1 MAPLDQPSTIAL
13 EPAKLKRWTVE
24 TYNRMSELGILASH
38 ERTELIMGQ
47 IVVMAAKGT
56 PHITALRLLA
66 QQLDQFLADRPFFAS
81 TQDPIALDDLSEL
94 EPDLAIL
101 RGEIL
106 DYNNKHPQPQDVVL
120 ITEIA
125 DSTLR
130 QDCEV
135 KDKVYARANIPEYW
149 VLDLKNYQLHIF
161 QQPTADGYGSHLI
174 LSTAGNVS
182 PLAFPEMAIAISFIF
197 PPR

>member
-24 TYNRMSELGILASH
+24 TYHRMSELGILASH

-47 IVVMAAKGT
+47 IVVIAAKGT
-56 PHITALRLLA
+56 PHITALRLL
-66 QQLDQFLADRPFFAS
+66 
-81 TQDPIALDDLSEL
+81 
-94 EPDLAIL
+94 
-101 RGEIL
+101 
-106 DYNNKHPQPQDVVL
+106 L

-161 QQPTADGYGSHLI
+161 QQPTTDGYGSHLI

-182 PLAFPEMAIAISFIF
+182 PLAFPEMAIAISSIF

>member
-1 MAPLDQPSTIAL
+1 
-13 EPAKLKRWTVE
+13 
-24 TYNRMSELGILASH
+24 MSELGILAAH

-56 PHITALRLLA
+56 PHVTALRLLA

-106 DYNNKHPQPQDVVL
+106 DYNKHPQPQDVVL
-120 ITEIA
+120 IVEIA

-130 QDCEV
+130 QDCEI
-135 KDKVYARANIPEYW
+135 KDKVYAQAHILEYW

-161 QQPTADGYGSHLI
+161 QQPTNGYGSHLI

-182 PLAFPEMAIAISFIF
+182 PLAFPEMAIAISSIF